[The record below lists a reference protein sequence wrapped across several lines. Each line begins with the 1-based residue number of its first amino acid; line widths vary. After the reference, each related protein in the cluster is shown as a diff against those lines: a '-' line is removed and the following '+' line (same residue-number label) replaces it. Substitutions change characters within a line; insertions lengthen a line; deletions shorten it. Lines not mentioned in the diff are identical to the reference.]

1 MSAIVLLSGGL
12 DSAVNLKQAADAG
25 GVALALTFDYGQRAA
40 MREAA
45 AAAAMC
51 HQLGIRHRLIG
62 LPWFPE
68 LCQSAL
74 VGVTTPLPHVTA
86 AELEEPRVV
95 SGETARAVWIPN
107 RNGVFVNIA
116 AAFAEAMGAK
126 RVVAGFNAE
135 EAATFPDNSADF
147 VAAAN
152 ACLRLSAGSE
162 VSLASHTQQLRKQE
176 IVQLGRKIGAPL
188 AFIWSCYG
196 GGREH
201 CGKCESCAR
210 LERALRGAGAWE
222 WFQTQRMVP

>member
-12 DSAVNLKQAADAG
+12 DSAVNLKQAADVE

-62 LPWFPE
+62 LPWLPE

-74 VGVTTPLPHVTA
+74 VGETTPLPQVTA

-116 AAFAEAMGAK
+116 AAFAEATGAK

-162 VSLASHTQQLRKQE
+162 VSLASYTQQLRKQE
-176 IVQLGRKIGAPL
+176 IVQLGRKVGAPL
-188 AFIWSCYG
+188 AFIWSCYE

-210 LERALRGAGAWE
+210 LERALRAAGAWE